1 MIEDNYS
8 EDDYSDVDLKS
19 RKSRATRSRRG
30 TSSRRPDTKPLIDQ
44 QQASAGSNEDQYEDE
59 DDQEILHAYN
69 ENVDAKE
76 SYDNE
81 YDEACAK
88 LQLNSIPKE
97 LPCRDSE
104 RKQITDY
111 LKQGIEGKGSS
122 SSLYISG
129 MPGTGKTATTL
140 EVLRN
145 LIAQYKK
152 QKKSFEFIHINAMSL
167 TNPNLVYTIL
177 AEKIIGRRMNP

>member
-1 MIEDNYS
+1 M
-8 EDDYSDVDLKS
+8 
-19 RKSRATRSRRG
+19 
-30 TSSRRPDTKPLIDQ
+30 
-44 QQASAGSNEDQYEDE
+44 
-59 DDQEILHAYN
+59 
-69 ENVDAKE
+69 DAKE

-152 QKKSFEFIHINAMSL
+152 
-167 TNPNLVYTIL
+167 
-177 AEKIIGRRMNP
+177 

>member
-1 MIEDNYS
+1 MEEGDYS
-8 EDDYSDVDLKS
+8 EDYSDVELKS

-30 TSSRRPDTKPLIDQ
+30 TSSRRPDTKPLMDQ
-44 QQASAGSNEDQYEDE
+44 QQASAASNDDQYEDE

-69 ENVDAKE
+69 DAGDAKE

-97 LPCRDSE
+97 LPCRDAE

-111 LKQGIEGKGSS
+111 LKLGIEGRGSS

-140 EVLRN
+140 EVLRQ
-145 LIAQYKK
+145 LIA
-152 QKKSFEFIHINAMSL
+152 
-167 TNPNLVYTIL
+167 
-177 AEKIIGRRMNP
+177 